1 MRKKVTM
8 MIVLMALLT
17 GCGNKADTAVPVQ
30 SVATLSGITDDIV
43 RLSYAGIVSTGN
55 EVNVRRVSG
64 RKIAKVYVRK
74 GDIVKAGDKLFT
86 YDAEQA
92 QNNLDKAMMELEEK
106 KNTLISRQ
114 QERSQ
119 LETDMMKVQQEDQL
133 EYSLKIREIDTDIRE
148 LQYNI
153 DHIEKDILKLE
164 EGTQD
169 LDVTA
174 PISGRVEKAGQADT
188 SFTEYSSGDADEQT
202 DEDDIALDDEG
213 QGSEAFIK
221 LVEVDNYRIK
231 GRIDESNISQIT
243 TGMKM
248 VIHSRVS
255 DEVWNG
261 VVSDIDLS
269 SMGKNSSDDVD
280 DDTDTENASGYYF
293 YVQIEKLDGL
303 IIGQHVYMTAD
314 TGEESDTRI
323 RISSSFIIDA
333 EQSPWVWAEKG
344 GVLEKRDV
352 KLGEYLED
360 EGAYVIEDGLDADD
374 FIAVPSDSCAAGKPV
389 KEDVSEVFGLSDDGV
404 GENDADE
411 ESLDTDDVDEEE
423 DLDTDDADEDVVG

>member
-255 DEVWNG
+255 DETTSMYRLKNWT
-261 VVSDIDLS
+261 DL
-269 SMGKNSSDDVD
+269 
-280 DDTDTENASGYYF
+280 
-293 YVQIEKLDGL
+293 
-303 IIGQHVYMTAD
+303 
-314 TGEESDTRI
+314 
-323 RISSSFIIDA
+323 
-333 EQSPWVWAEKG
+333 
-344 GVLEKRDV
+344 
-352 KLGEYLED
+352 
-360 EGAYVIEDGLDADD
+360 
-374 FIAVPSDSCAAGKPV
+374 
-389 KEDVSEVFGLSDDGV
+389 
-404 GENDADE
+404 
-411 ESLDTDDVDEEE
+411 
-423 DLDTDDADEDVVG
+423 